1 MKNFETVK
9 GSIKAKKAANK
20 KAKAVLNA
28 TTPSCFGY
36 LVGQIKGK
44 LKVAKNAALVLAI
57 GGSGLFLS
65 SCATSTPMGRNNLV
79 TRQGTTQTY
88 FTYNASG
95 KLTSRAT
102 QYSEYSALD
111 EAKVEREYARA
122 NSENARAFRTSAQ
135 GFREVGRGIEAWRK
149 AFGKMK

>member
-20 KAKAVLNA
+20 KEKAVLNA

-65 SCATSTPMGRNNLV
+65 SCATSTTMGRNNIV
-79 TRQGTTQTY
+79 TAHGKRVLTYQYAPNGKPTSQTTEY
-88 FTYNASG
+88 F
-95 KLTSRAT
+95 
-102 QYSEYSALD
+102 EYSALD
-111 EAKVEREYARA
+111 KAKVEREYARA
-122 NSENARAFRTSAQ
+122 NNENARAFRTSAK
-135 GFREVGRGIEAWRK
+135 GLENLGRGIQAIREAFR
-149 AFGKMK
+149 